1 MQNIAYI
8 LLRQLRLPL
17 IALIVVYSIFVLGFV
32 LIPGRDGYDPMSFF
46 DAFYFVS
53 FLGTT
58 IGFGEVAGTHDGFSY
73 AQRAWALLG
82 IYVTV
87 ITWLYGIGTLLSVFQ
102 DPEFRRLLKQNR
114 FERNVTDI
122 REPFYIICGYGD
134 IGKRLVEALASEGIR
149 SVVVDIDENRINELE
164 LSDLEQ
170 HALGLTADAMRSE
183 VLEMAG
189 IKGDWCK
196 GVIALAADD
205 NVNLT
210 VAITVQLLNP
220 KARLIARADTRE
232 SISNILSFGANEVIN
247 PFEVFAERMALA
259 LKSPSLFILFEWM
272 SGTPGEKLADPLF
285 IRKGFWVSCGFGRFG
300 KAMYDQLTEADIPL
314 RIIEADSRK
323 RDVPSGSVLGHP
335 SEAASLKRAGI
346 HDAVGIITGTDSD
359 ADNLSAIITA
369 RELNPDLFTVSRQV
383 EQQNTPI
390 FEAANINLVM
400 QRGDIIAH
408 KVYAL
413 IRTPL
418 LGDFLRIAS
427 RFKEEKANILISR
440 VIAVVDDESPKLWE
454 FVINEQQAPALTL
467 MLKEKPVLVAEI
479 LRDPENYTKS
489 LDALPLFLKRSQG
502 NVMLPENDRKL
513 KIGDRVLMCGSSQ
526 SKVLMKWSLSNNNV
540 IHYILTG
547 DERPQGYIWSW
558 FHQMM
563 DKKRA
568 RKRKHKQKTKE

>member
-1 MQNIAYI
+1 MQNLVYI
-8 LLRQLRLPL
+8 LIRRLRSPL
-17 IALIVVYSIFVLGFV
+17 IALIAVYAIFILGFV
-32 LIPGRDGYDPMSFF
+32 LIPGRDNFGPMSFF

-58 IGFGEVAGTHDGFSY
+58 IGFGEIAGDHDGFGS
-73 AQRAWALLG
+73 AQRAWALVG
-82 IYVTV
+82 IYATV
-87 ITWLYGIGTLLSVFQ
+87 VTWLYGIGSLLGVMQ

-114 FERNVTDI
+114 FERQVADI

-149 SVVVDIDENRINELE
+149 SVVVDIDEDRINELE
-164 LSDLEQ
+164 LSDLGQ

-183 VLEMAG
+183 ILEMAG

-210 VAITVQLLNP
+210 VAITVQLLNS

-232 SISNILSFGANEVIN
+232 STNNILSFGANEVIN

-272 SGTPGEKLADPLF
+272 SGAPGEKLADPLF

-300 KAMYDQLTEADIPL
+300 KAMYDHLTDADIPL
-314 RIIEADSRK
+314 RIVEADSEK

-335 SEAASLKRAGI
+335 SEVTSLKRAGI
-346 HDAVGIITGTDSD
+346 EDAVGIIAGTDSD

-369 RELNPDLFTVSRQV
+369 RELNPDLFTVSRQM

-390 FEAANINLVM
+390 FDAATINLVM
-400 QRGDIIAH
+400 QRGDIIGH
-408 KVYAL
+408 KIYAL

-418 LGDFLRIAS
+418 LGDFLRIAT
-427 RFKEEKANILISR
+427 RFKEERANILISR
-440 VIAVVDDESPKLWE
+440 VVGVVDNENPKLWE
-454 FVINEQQAPALTL
+454 FVINDKQAPALTL
-467 MLKEKPVLVAEI
+467 MLQQRSVFVAEI
-479 LRDPENYTKS
+479 LRDPKNYKRS
-489 LDALPLFLKRSQG
+489 LDALPLFLKRLQG

-513 KIGDRVLMCGSSQ
+513 RIGDRVLMCGSVQ
-526 SKVLMKWSLSNNNV
+526 SKALMQWSLRNNNV
-540 IHYILTG
+540 IYYILTG
-547 DERPQGYIWSW
+547 DTRPQGYVWKW
-558 FHQMM
+558 FH
-563 DKKRA
+563 KKTDEKRE
-568 RKRKHKQKTKE
+568 RKNDSK